1 MKYDLL
7 IKNGRVVD
15 YLNNLDRVSDIGI
28 KDGKILEVGEELNPN
43 YALQVIDA
51 KDKLVIPG
59 IIDTYIY

>member
-1 MKYDLL
+1 MTYDLL

>member
-7 IKNGRVVD
+7 IKNGRVVE

>member
-15 YLNNLDRVSDIGI
+15 YLNNLDRVSDIGF

>member
-15 YLNNLDRVSDIGI
+15 YLNDLDRVSDIGI

>member
-43 YALQVIDA
+43 YALQVMDA
-51 KDKLVIPG
+51 VDKLVIPG